1 MTLKRSDESQ
11 FLLRHSDGRVRIWLK
26 EHESMDLFCLVS
38 MVQAGGGV
46 MVWGVFSWHTLGP
59 LVPIEHR
66 LNTTAYL
73 SIVAGHVHPFMTT
86 VYPSSDA
93 TSSRIMHHVSNHLW
107 LVSWTWQW
115 VHFTQMAS
123 TVTRS
128 QSNRAPL
135 GCGGT
140 GDSHHGC
147 AADKSAATVMLSCQY
162 GPKSMR
168 KCFQHLVESMPRRI
182 KAVLKTK
189 GDPTWY

>member
-1 MTLKRSDESQ
+1 MSLDFCCDTQMVGSEFGVKNMVSS
-11 FLLRHSDGRVRIWLK
+11 
-26 EHESMDLFCLVS
+26 CLVS

-46 MVWGVFSWHTLGP
+46 MVWGIFSWHTLGP
-59 LVPIEHR
+59 LVPIEHH
-66 LNTTAYL
+66 LNATAFL
-73 SIVAGHVHPFMTT
+73 SIVAEHVHPFMTT
-86 VYPSSDA
+86 VYTSSDVLPA
-93 TSSRIMHHVSNHLW
+93 GQCTMSQSSNHHR

-147 AADKSAATVMLSCQY
+147 AAGKSAAAAWCYHVNMDQICLQN
-162 GPKSMR
+162 
-168 KCFQHLVESMPRRI
+168 LVESMPRRL
-182 KAVLKTK
+182 KVVLKAK
-189 GDPTWY
+189 GGSNPVLARCT